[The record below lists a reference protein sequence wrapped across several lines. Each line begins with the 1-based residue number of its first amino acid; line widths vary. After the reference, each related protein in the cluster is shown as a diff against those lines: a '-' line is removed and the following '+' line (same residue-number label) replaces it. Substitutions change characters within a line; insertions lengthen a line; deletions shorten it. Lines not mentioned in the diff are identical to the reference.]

1 MGKKILDSKILY
13 MVLSIVI
20 AVSFWCF
27 VTSTDGTPQTDTIG
41 NIPVEFV
48 DTDILE
54 SRGLMIVSKGVTV
67 DVKVR
72 ATPAVLAKLDGQTVR
87 VRASVSGVSTAG
99 TQKINYTVALPS
111 NVDESQV
118 QFVGDAGGSVVDVDI
133 AQFLR
138 REVEVKGRRVSGR
151 DGGRFPILPQHSVD
165 QRAG

>member
-54 SRGLMIVSKGVTV
+54 SR
-67 DVKVR
+67 
-72 ATPAVLAKLDGQTVR
+72 
-87 VRASVSGVSTAG
+87 
-99 TQKINYTVALPS
+99 
-111 NVDESQV
+111 
-118 QFVGDAGGSVVDVDI
+118 
-133 AQFLR
+133 
-138 REVEVKGRRVSGR
+138 
-151 DGGRFPILPQHSVD
+151 
-165 QRAG
+165 

>member
-72 ATPAVLAKLDGQTVR
+72 ATPA
-87 VRASVSGVSTAG
+87 
-99 TQKINYTVALPS
+99 
-111 NVDESQV
+111 
-118 QFVGDAGGSVVDVDI
+118 
-133 AQFLR
+133 
-138 REVEVKGRRVSGR
+138 
-151 DGGRFPILPQHSVD
+151 
-165 QRAG
+165 